1 MSRQRKRDQRSRL
14 DLQVQLAD
22 LLVKV
27 NDWNDT
33 TSQSVAMGLML
44 LNLSYADLLPETTR
58 VMSSIEME
66 QWLVQLA
73 AIPFMETYAVCK
85 HTASALRKYS
95 DEERTVAPTFRSF
108 KHSVCEGLRPVILEP
123 IKVEVSQYLKYQAPD
138 SLARTLTWVE
148 FITRIPI
155 DDPTLVKDAE
165 LTS

>member
-14 DLQVQLAD
+14 DLQVKLAD

-95 DEERTVAPTFRSF
+95 DEERTVAPTFGASNTPFVRDCVLLYSSQLRS
-108 KHSVCEGLRPVILEP
+108 KYHSTSSIKLP
-123 IKVEVSQYLKYQAPD
+123 I
-138 SLARTLTWVE
+138 R
-148 FITRIPI
+148 
-155 DDPTLVKDAE
+155 
-165 LTS
+165 

>member
-44 LNLSYADLLPETTR
+44 LNLSYTDLLPESTR

-73 AIPFMETYAVCK
+73 TIPFMETYAVCK
-85 HTASALRKYS
+85 HTASALK
-95 DEERTVAPTFRSF
+95 
-108 KHSVCEGLRPVILEP
+108 I
-123 IKVEVSQYLKYQAPD
+123 
-138 SLARTLTWVE
+138 
-148 FITRIPI
+148 
-155 DDPTLVKDAE
+155 
-165 LTS
+165 